1 MGLTK
6 RKSKKQLTVE
16 LEIQEQQIK
25 VLNILIGNLQKEVA
39 KFEVLSNKL
48 DRLNEYFNDLN
59 KTSASKNY
67 VESLITDFENNIRT
81 EIDEKIKDID
91 NKITDLTKEKINTP
105 DASQIIKEWYFGAE
119 EATNE

>member
-6 RKSKKQLTVE
+6 RKSRKQLTLE
-16 LEIQEQQIK
+16 LEIQEQQIERLSGIVEK
-25 VLNILIGNLQKEVA
+25 LQKEV
-39 KFEVLSNKL
+39 
-48 DRLNEYFNDLN
+48 DRIFV
-59 KTSASKNY
+59 SKNY
-67 VESLITDFENNIRT
+67 VENLITDFENNIRT
-81 EIDEKIKDID
+81 ELDEKIKSID